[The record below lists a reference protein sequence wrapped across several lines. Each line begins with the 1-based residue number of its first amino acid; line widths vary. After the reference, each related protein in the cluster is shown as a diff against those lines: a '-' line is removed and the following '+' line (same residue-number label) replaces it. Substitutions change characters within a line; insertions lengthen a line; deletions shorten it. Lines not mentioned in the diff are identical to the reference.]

1 MALNDLGEQNDDWFG
16 QNAPPTPQ
24 KSFGNP
30 TLRCHRLG
38 LPRSRATS
46 RPAPR

>member
-30 TLRCHRLG
+30 ISMPSR
-38 LPRSRATS
+38 PRSAKSGTS
-46 RPAPR
+46 RPAPK